1 MGQEVM
7 KREKR
12 LFVKEWLPAKK
23 GDHKRPS
30 LDAADLSEIHTIT
43 NGIPFRKSPLHC
55 FALCRGLFLQPLR
68 ENRVCSPLTNT
79 AFVTILH
86 HLANPCISPS
96 LARGFSTAT
105 LLQTHWVQ
113 QDSDWA
119 EDILLQKRIAVV
131 CSLLEHHC
139 ISRYRIIVNKAQEDR
154 PSSAQSAY
162 WFKL

>member
-1 MGQEVM
+1 M

-55 FALCRGLFLQPLR
+55 FALCRGLSLHPLR

-86 HLANPCISPS
+86 HLANKYIP
-96 LARGFSTAT
+96 
-105 LLQTHWVQ
+105 
-113 QDSDWA
+113 
-119 EDILLQKRIAVV
+119 KRIHILFLPFPKLRECL
-131 CSLLEHHC
+131 CSSQNYKDITASSLPLSLRLLNFLRSFSVDVH
-139 ISRYRIIVNKAQEDR
+139 
-154 PSSAQSAY
+154 
-162 WFKL
+162 